1 MKQLLTAFIICSA
14 AYLSAQT
21 TLDIQ
26 GHRGAR
32 GLFPENTIPAFLGAI
47 KLGVNTIELDVV
59 ITKDNKVLISHDPYM
74 NENFCRLAS
83 GKLLEGDI
91 KKEYNIYQMNYAEV
105 TAYDCGQ
112 WGNAKFPEQQKMAV
126 QKPLLSDMIDSVE
139 AFVKKNKLPQVKYNI
154 EIKCAAAG
162 DGIMHPK
169 PDEFAKLVYDVI
181 KQKGILD
188 HCNIQSFDVR
198 SLEEIHK
205 IDPKLPIAI
214 LVADAHSFK
223 KNLKQL
229 GFTPYAYSPHYILV
243 NKKVVKQCHKA
254 GVKLIPWTVND
265 EKKMVK
271 LKKLGIDGIITDY
284 PNKAIELLR

>member
-1 MKQLLTAFIICSA
+1 MTAFSLLSIIA
-14 AYLSAQT
+14 TSAQT

-32 GLFPENTIPAFLGAI
+32 GLFPENTIPAFTGAI
-47 KLGVNTIELDVV
+47 RFGVNTVELDVV
-59 ITKDNKVLISHDPYM
+59 ITKDNKVLVSHEPYM
-74 NENFCRLAS
+74 NDAFCRQVD
-83 GKLLEGDI
+83 GKPLTGDV
-91 KKEYNIYQMNYAEV
+91 KQEYNIYNMTYAE
-105 TAYDCGQ
+105 TQAYDCGS
-112 WGNAKFPEQQKMAV
+112 WGNTKFPEQQKMNVA
-126 QKPLLSDMIDSVE
+126 KPLLSDVIDSVE
-139 AFVKKNKLPQVKYNI
+139 AFVQKYKLPQVKYNI

-162 DGIMHPK
+162 DGTMHPK
-169 PDEFAKLVYDVI
+169 PDEFAKLVYGVI
-181 KQKGILD
+181 KEKGILG

-198 SLEEIHK
+198 SLQEIHK

-214 LVADAHSFK
+214 LIADAHSFK
-223 KNLKQL
+223 KNLAQL

-243 NKKVVKQCHKA
+243 NKKLVKQCKKA

-271 LKKLGIDGIITDY
+271 LKKMGVDGIITDY